1 MEVKQKGGSGLS
13 APNKNMLKKREML
26 TLLFL
31 IVSFAISCQAVE
43 IATGKM
49 LGRGYQPRWFYVRES
64 PSAQWVPTYTGTKY
78 RSEAA
83 GRLMNIRIA
92 QALFDDEWLTEV
104 PFNPEANTDR
114 VIAALDTY
122 RENGVLAINVS
133 LQGGNPGYKEVV
145 SEIQRDHEASPGRG
159 KGALISAFLPD
170 GSLKPA
176 WMRRL
181 LRLQRALNER
191 GIILTLMYF
200 FQGQNGVLRDPAA
213 IQQAVTNAT
222 DWLVQN
228 DCRNVII
235 EIANEFDW
243 GYDPW
248 IKSHMGELI
257 ELARS
262 RFGPQFRLPIGA
274 SILGIGVPD
283 STREHADLAIVH
295 GNGRKPEEK
304 RKAVADLFTDPKIPG
319 PIYMDEDD
327 SGRNTTSETFAA
339 QMASVDGVW
348 LSGGSWGYMPWRQV
362 QMFPFRY
369 YLPKC
374 GQKLDDRR
382 PVDQRDQAYFC
393 AVLEHIHSLV
403 FR

>member
-1 MEVKQKGGSGLS
+1 M
-13 APNKNMLKKREML
+13 PNIRQIPQ
-26 TLLFL
+26 LLLL
-31 IVSFAISCQAVE
+31 IISFATRCPAVE

-49 LGRGYQPRWFYVRES
+49 LGEGYRARWFYLRES
-64 PSAQWVPTYTGTKY
+64 SDAQWVPTYTGAKY

-104 PFNPEANTDR
+104 PFDPEANTDR

-122 RENGVLAINVS
+122 HELGVLAINVS

-145 SEIQRDHEASPGRG
+145 SEIQRDREASLGRG

-170 GSLKPA
+170 GSLKPR
-176 WMRRL
+176 WMERL

-191 GIILTLMYF
+191 NMVLTLICFY
-200 FQGQNGVLRDPAA
+200 QGQNGVVRDPAA
-213 IQQAVTNAT
+213 IRRAVVNAT

-228 DCRNVII
+228 DCRNVVI

-248 IKSHMGELI
+248 IKNHMGELI

-262 RFGPQFRLPIGA
+262 RFRPGFRLPIGA

-283 STREHADLAIVH
+283 STRDHADLAIVH
-295 GNGRKPEEK
+295 GNRRTPEEK
-304 RKAVADLFTDPKIPG
+304 RKGVADLFADPKIPG

-327 SGRNTTSETFAA
+327 NGRDTTSETFAR
-339 QMASVDGVW
+339 QVASLDAVW

-369 YLPKC
+369 YLPKSR
-374 GQKLDDRR
+374 QKLDDHL
-382 PVDQRDQAYFC
+382 PLDQRDQAYFR

-403 FR
+403 FK

>member
-1 MEVKQKGGSGLS
+1 M
-13 APNKNMLKKREML
+13 AKKRTAL
-26 TLLFL
+26 GLLL
-31 IVSFAISCQAVE
+31 VIVSFAISCQAVE

-49 LGRGYQPRWFYVRES
+49 LGREYQARWFYVRES
-64 PSAQWVPTYTGTKY
+64 PSAQWVPTYTGLKY

-83 GRLMNIRIA
+83 GRLMNIRVA

-104 PFNPEANTDR
+104 PFNSEANTGR

-181 LRLQRALNER
+181 LRLQRAINER
-191 GIILTLMYF
+191 GMILTLMYF
-200 FQGQNGVLRDPAA
+200 YQGQNGVLRDPAA

-248 IKSHMGELI
+248 IKNHMGELI
-257 ELARS
+257 GLARS

-283 STREHADLAIVH
+283 STRDHADLAIVH
-295 GNGRKPEEK
+295 GNGRKPEAK
-304 RKAVADLFTDPKIPG
+304 RKAVADLFRDPKIPG

-327 SGRNTTSETFAA
+327 NGRNTTSETFAA

-374 GQKLDDRR
+374 GQKLDDHL
-382 PVDQRDQAYFC
+382 PVDERDQAYFC

>member
-1 MEVKQKGGSGLS
+1 
-13 APNKNMLKKREML
+13 MLK
-26 TLLFL
+26 LLLL
-31 IVSFAISCQAVE
+31 IVSFAINCPAAVE

-49 LGRGYQPRWFYVRES
+49 LGKGYQARLFYVRKD
-64 PSAQWVPTYTGTKY
+64 ADARWMTTYSGSKY
-78 RSEAA
+78 RPEAA
-83 GRLMNIRIA
+83 GRVMNIRIA

-104 PFNPEANTDR
+104 PFNPETNTDR
-114 VIAALDTY
+114 VIAALDAY
-122 RENGVLAINVS
+122 RKYGVLAINVS
-133 LQGGNPGYKEVV
+133 LQGGNPGYREEV
-145 SEIQRDHEASPGRG
+145 SEIKRDHEASPGPG

-170 GSLKPA
+170 GSLKPS
-176 WMRRL
+176 WMGRL

-191 GIILTLMYF
+191 GMVLTLMYF
-200 FQGQNGVLRDPAA
+200 YQGQNGVLRDPAA
-213 IQQAVTNAT
+213 IRHAVVNAT
-222 DWLVQN
+222 DWLVEN

-235 EIANEFDW
+235 EVANEYDW

-248 IKSHMGELI
+248 IKNHMGDLI

-262 RFGPQFRLPIGA
+262 RFRPGFRSPIGA

-283 STREHADLAIVH
+283 STRRHADLAIVH
-295 GNGRKPEEK
+295 GNGLKPEEK
-304 RKAVADLFTDPKIPG
+304 RKRVADLFADPRIPG

-327 SGRNTTSETFAA
+327 NGRNTTRETFAA
-339 QMASVDGVW
+339 QIASMDAVW

-374 GQKLDDRR
+374 GQELDDHL
-382 PVDQRDQAYFC
+382 PLGQRDQAYFC

>member
-1 MEVKQKGGSGLS
+1 MRLLFDKVMPKKPE
-13 APNKNMLKKREML
+13 MLK
-26 TLLFL
+26 LLL
-31 IVSFAISCQAVE
+31 LVVSLAIACHAVE

-49 LGRGYQPRWFYVRES
+49 LGQGYQVRWFYVRAG
-64 PSAQWVPTYTGTKY
+64 PHDPWIPTYTGTKY

-83 GRLMNIRIA
+83 GRLMNLRIA

-104 PFNPEANTDR
+104 RFDPEANTDR

-133 LQGGNPGYKEVV
+133 LQGGNPGYKDVV
-145 SEIQRDHEASPGRG
+145 PEIQRSYEFSPGPGR
-159 KGALISAFLPD
+159 GALISAFLPD

-176 WMRRL
+176 WMGRL

-191 GIILTLMYF
+191 GMLLTLMYF
-200 FQGQNGVLRDPAA
+200 YQGQNGLLRDPAA
-213 IQQAVTNAT
+213 VRQAVVNAT

-235 EIANEFDW
+235 EIANESDW

-248 IKSHMGELI
+248 IKDHLGDLM

-262 RFGPQFRLPIGA
+262 RFKPGFRLPIGT
-274 SILGIGVPD
+274 SILGIGMPE
-283 STREHADLAIVH
+283 STRDHADLAIVH
-295 GNGRKPEEK
+295 GNRISPEKK
-304 RKAVADLFTDPKIPG
+304 RKDVAQLFADPKIPG
-319 PIYMDEDD
+319 PIYMDEDIND
-327 SGRNTTSETFAA
+327 RDTLTTATLAV
-339 QMASVDGVW
+339 QVASVDAVW
-348 LSGGSWGYMPWRQV
+348 QSGGSWGYMPWRQV

-369 YLPKC
+369 YLANC
-374 GQKLDDRR
+374 SQKLDDHL
-382 PVDQRDQAYFC
+382 PSDQRDQAYFC
-393 AVLEHIHSLV
+393 AVLEHIRSLV